1 MNKKK
6 IISALSFVLLTAS
19 LFSTNVQA
27 NIGHEKITFKAAIV
41 FPPCSYNVANNGAN
55 LNCFDGGTS
64 TIKTSNIHNIQ
75 QSQPTGWQQ
84 LENNRGVYQFQ
95 WTNKAKNLAMLSV
108 EYL

>member
-6 IISALSFVLLTAS
+6 TISALSFILLTTS

-27 NIGHEKITFKAAIV
+27 NTGHGKITFKATIV

-75 QSQPTGWQQ
+75 KSQPTGWQQ
-84 LENNRGVYQFQ
+84 LENNRGIYQFQ
-95 WTNKAKNLAMLSV
+95 WINKAKNLAMLSV